1 VCEHKEEKMRMKA
14 IAVAV
19 VIAALLLPA
28 AVFAGGGAEGATA
41 GKPMTISWM
50 GRGSYIANYVE
61 GKESWFTEQLEAKFN
76 VDIKWNGI
84 DPNDGEKVTVMLAA
98 GEFPDAGNPW
108 GDAYK
113 HFDDGV
119 SRAINEDMI
128 RKYAP
133 NYTRIMEK
141 EYPLGWLMYRNKYNP
156 KEFISIQGIS
166 TNTDCTLWFLGF
178 RTDWAEKV
186 GMPVPNYKQKK
197 VSGDR
202 TGKMYFLDETVTLDW
217 VEKLL
222 IAFRDKDPDGNGK
235 NDTIPWGANKY
246 FGWTWNAIT
255 GAFGFAETFNVFEDG
270 KLYEWCVYPGYKD
283 FLKLAAK
290 WYKAGL
296 VDKEFVNLDLTPAWQ
311 KLEKQLIGASTVQI
325 SYLDQTY
332 ALSRPPNTIVPDEDA
347 KKGAE
352 GVIMVPPVG
361 PKGKQGSK
369 AYGINPVGYPFL
381 INKKVDDTKCATIL
395 AILDWMRFDG
405 DEPFVYALNG
415 KPGVHFD
422 WQAEPWNSAPIA
434 RKADQIPN
442 DVTKAA
448 QFYNG
453 YPPGYTREKNKFV
466 VTSKLLNLYNTWMFA
481 ERGQSLSIRP
491 YRADILNETKYN
503 DLNRKYGA
511 TLSTIVNEF
520 QLKAI
525 TGALDVDAEWD
536 AYVANWN
543 KNGGAEMMA
552 EMAKAPILSEL
563 RKGKKVY

>member
-1 VCEHKEEKMRMKA
+1 MRTRVLA
-14 IAVAV
+14 AALV
-19 VIAALLLPA
+19 VVALLLPA
-28 AVFAGGGAEGATA
+28 TVFAGGGSEGAASA
-41 GKPMTISWM
+41 GKPMAITWLA
-50 GRGSYIANYVE
+50 RGSVNPLWVE
-61 GKESWFTEQLEAKFN
+61 GKDTWFIEQIESKFN
-76 VDIKWNGI
+76 VDIKLNGI

-98 GEFPDAGNPW
+98 GEFPDLGNPW
-108 GDAYK
+108 GDTYK

-119 SRAINEDMI
+119 SRGISEDMI

-133 NYTRIMEK
+133 NYARIMEK
-141 EYPLGWLMYRNKYNP
+141 EYPIGWLMYRNKQNP
-156 KEFISIQGIS
+156 KEFISIQGIA
-166 TNTDCTLWFLGF
+166 TNTDCNLWFLGF
-178 RTDWAEKV
+178 RVDWAEKV

-202 TGKMYFLDETVTLDW
+202 FGKIYFLDETVTVDW
-217 VEKLL
+217 VEKL
-222 IAFRDKDPDGNGK
+222 ITAFRDKDPDGNGK

-255 GAFGFAETFNVFEDG
+255 GAYGFAEGYNVFEG
-270 KLYEWCVYPGYKD
+270 EKLYDWAVYPGYKD

-311 KLEKQLIGASTVQI
+311 KLENQLIGAGTVQI
-325 SYLDQTY
+325 SYLDQEY
-332 ALSRPPNTIVPDEDA
+332 ALKRPPNTLVPDADA

-352 GVIMVPPVG
+352 GVVMVPPVG
-361 PKGKQGSK
+361 PTGKQGAR
-369 AYGINPVGYPFL
+369 AYGTNPVGYPFL

-395 AILDWMRFDG
+395 AILDWMRYDG
-405 DEPFVYALNG
+405 DESFVWALNG

-422 WQAEPWNSAPIA
+422 WQGEPWNSAPIA
-434 RKADQIPN
+434 RKADQVPA
-442 DVTKAA
+442 DVTKAGN
-448 QFYNG
+448 FPNS

-481 ERGQSLSIRP
+481 PRGQALSIRP
-491 YRADILNETKYN
+491 YRLDVFNETKYGT
-503 DLNRKYGA
+503 LNTKYGA

-525 TGALDVDAEWD
+525 TGVLDVDSEWD

-543 KNGGAEMMA
+543 KNGGAELMA

-563 RKGKKVY
+563 RAGKKVY